1 MIKKELIENFRKQA
15 DFIALNKLKN
25 GDKKKQTQILNK
37 EIKKYCELLIKE
49 ETGKY
54 LDCSEQDNSVLL
66 NQILLITYASYVV
79 MLEARHKLWNYEY
92 MSFTRRIGEL
102 WEVFCKIPFYYP
114 LKELEI
120 IAAPKYKKVQENF
133 ENKSFEYIDS
143 LAIDETQKRILN
155 LMQQNPSVSA
165 QSLSEEIGISKRK
178 IEENIRTLRER
189 SKIVRIGNAKSGHW
203 EVLD

>member
-66 NQILLITYASYVV
+66 NQILLIT
-79 MLEARHKLWNYEY
+79 
-92 MSFTRRIGEL
+92 
-102 WEVFCKIPFYYP
+102 
-114 LKELEI
+114 
-120 IAAPKYKKVQENF
+120 
-133 ENKSFEYIDS
+133 
-143 LAIDETQKRILN
+143 
-155 LMQQNPSVSA
+155 
-165 QSLSEEIGISKRK
+165 
-178 IEENIRTLRER
+178 
-189 SKIVRIGNAKSGHW
+189 
-203 EVLD
+203 